1 MAASTIY
8 SIQKM
13 SSLDPG
19 FHSDLM
25 KNYKNLAPLVKEDV
39 QFLDMYYPPA
49 LKLIPE
55 KYQSYVK
62 SRLLSF
68 DLEFDET
75 KLLEN
80 FQLYD

>member
-1 MAASTIY
+1 
-8 SIQKM
+8 
-13 SSLDPG
+13 
-19 FHSDLM
+19 
-25 KNYKNLAPLVKEDV
+25 
-39 QFLDMYYPPA
+39 

-55 KYQSYVK
+55 KYHSYVK

>member
-1 MAASTIY
+1 
-8 SIQKM
+8 
-13 SSLDPG
+13 
-19 FHSDLM
+19 M
-25 KNYKNLAPLVKEDV
+25 KNYTNLTPLAKEDV
-39 QFLDMYYPPA
+39 QFLELYYPPA
-49 LKLIPE
+49 LELIPD

-75 KLLEN
+75 MLLEN